1 MRIIGNWSAGDRGLA
16 LMLAAVIGIGLASGF
31 PPVLAE
37 GTVTLDSSYAEWQRP
52 GELIVDGQ
60 RIRANQSTTWHG
72 GFSSIDAV
80 PLGYE
85 VRVTGARQPDGTVLA
100 SDIDVRENG
109 DALFENEVTRG
120 TDQLEALWV
129 RDGQAFEGDRR
140 GRRVVFGNVERE
152 GHEVERVRRI
162 VRRLAPPYLDSSR
175 LRVYVI
181 DNKDWNALAMGNGAI
196 WIFRGIMNDMSDNE
210 LAIVIGHELAHYT
223 HEHSRRQMRNALG
236 VQIATFAASL
246 AVGAI
251 DSNALQ
257 LATQLGA
264 SLGFSAYRNGYGRDL
279 EDQADRIGL
288 RYAHEG
294 GFDVSGAPRVWQR
307 FLEKYGEG
315 DRVTTF
321 FFSDHS
327 LSSGRRRNLE
337 VELANNYARP
347 GNVY

>member
-1 MRIIGNWSAGDRGLA
+1 MRIIGTWSPGDRSLVI
-16 LMLAAVIGIGLASGF
+16 LLAAVIGVGVASGF
-31 PPVLAE
+31 PAASDERAVGL
-37 GTVTLDSSYAEWQRP
+37 GTSYAEWRRP

-60 RIRANQSTTWHG
+60 RIHASARTTWRG
-72 GFSSIDAV
+72 GFASIDAV

-85 VRVTGARQPDGTVLA
+85 VRVTGARQRDGTILA
-100 SDIDVRENG
+100 REIDVRQNSE
-109 DALFENEVTRG
+109 ALFDAMVERG
-120 TDQLEALWV
+120 TNELEQLWL
-129 RDGQAFEGDRR
+129 RSGQAFEGDVR
-140 GRRVVFGNVERE
+140 GRRVVLGAIDKD

-162 VRRLAPPYLDSSR
+162 VRRLAPPYLDAAK

-196 WIFRGIMNDMSDNE
+196 WVFRGMLNDMSDNA

-223 HEHSRRQMRNALG
+223 HEHSRRQLRNDLG
-236 VQIATFAASL
+236 VQLAAFAASL

-279 EDQADRIGL
+279 EDQADRVGL
-288 RYAHEG
+288 RYAFEG
-294 GFDVSGAPRVWQR
+294 GFDVSGAPDVWQR

-321 FFSDHS
+321 FFGDHS
-327 LSSGRRRNLE
+327 RASSRRQNLE
-337 VELANNYARP
+337 AEIANNYAR
-347 GNVY
+347 